1 MLRFGFRHLAFAV
14 VVFACAAGV
23 AAARDAAFLDPGS
36 ASGGQ
41 AEEALKVEPKAEIDV
56 GETALNMTKRSSV
69 FFSNQSGTAVR
80 VEKVTVN
87 GDANVTGEISANDCL
102 KQGSIEPGSRC
113 SVEVSVTPS
122 SPGSWNVDVLMTH
135 NGAGRITRAKL
146 TGKTGGSSVTETKG
160 SGLALSAKEAKP
172 VDFGDVTIGSGKVVR
187 SALMVNDSAE
197 AITLYS
203 IDVIEADNGLQR
215 LEQGC
220 AVDMELP
227 PGASCPVTLLWMPKN
242 NGPVSTDLIIRHSG
256 KMGFAVVPVRG
267 MAKGGADAVRGDGRQ
282 ATGESGGSSS
292 RKDVVPLPPSASD
305 LEQAMAGRVAPVSS
319 AALGGDSS
327 SSGSGGDGRLHLIG
341 TIGERALI
349 LKPDGQT
356 EIAAMGGEFEV
367 GGKTA
372 KVVAIGPRSA
382 ALVVDGVRRELKL
395 EAASS
400 LVEKARADQDAAAR
414 SAKSVS
420 GVTKTTTQSGTP
432 RSVSV
437 DAGGK

>member
-1 MLRFGFRHLAFAV
+1 MLDG
-14 VVFACAAGV
+14 
-23 AAARDAAFLDPGS
+23 DWS
-36 ASGGQ
+36 S
-41 AEEALKVEPKAEIDV
+41 DV
-56 GETALNMTKRSSV
+56 CSSDL
-69 FFSNQSGTAVR
+69 FSNQYGAAVR

-146 TGKTGGSSVTETKG
+146 TGKTAGSSVTETKG

-172 VDFGDVTIGSGKVVR
+172 VDFGDVSIGSGKVVR

-267 MAKGGADAVRGDGRQ
+267 MAKGGAEATRSDGRQ
-282 ATGESGGSSS
+282 TAGDSGGASG

-305 LEQAMAGRVAPVSS
+305 LEQAMAGRVAPVASS
-319 AALGGDSS
+319 ALGGDSAA
-327 SSGSGGDGRLHLIG
+327 SGSDGRLHLIG
-341 TIGERALI
+341 TIGERAVI

-356 EIAAMGGEFEV
+356 EIVAMGGDFE
-367 GGKTA
+367 
-372 KVVAIGPRSA
+372 IG
-382 ALVVDGVRRELKL
+382 
-395 EAASS
+395 
-400 LVEKARADQDAAAR
+400 RAH
-414 SAKSVS
+414 V
-420 GVTKTTTQSGTP
+420 
-432 RSVSV
+432 
-437 DAGGK
+437 